1 MIRSQRQINICQH
14 GQSCIFA
21 GTSHVLVVVRR
32 LGRKQV
38 NRIFTIGNYLS
49 ISLFDCSAC
58 NVCRFSRIIRSQ
70 TQWNTTV
77 QTYQYIV
84 IMCTEKISLSQTAVL
99 DSLWHGFSLQKTI
112 QHNVALSYPHP
123 GRTPHVQCH
132 AIVALRYEVR
142 SLYRFKAVGTA
153 TGTHQTVTRHNIQCP
168 DTLVVHI
175 GRLKGAIAGIGQSN
189 GHIIGHR
196 RFRVNRIFRRLVQKV
211 VAGSQQQYCQHI

>member
-1 MIRSQRQINICQH
+1 MHWSITGRNLCSRSSIRAIRNMIFGETIRSLPGFLLSWVPVIRTLLPAVIDQCIEIVLILAGRKVIPQICYLITQIRHLLIIFRMIRSQRQINICQH

-38 NRIFTIGNYLS
+38 NRILTIGNYLG
-49 ISLFDCSAC
+49 ISLLDCSAC

-99 DSLWHGFSLQKTI
+99 DFL
-112 QHNVALSYPHP
+112 
-123 GRTPHVQCH
+123 
-132 AIVALRYEVR
+132 
-142 SLYRFKAVGTA
+142 
-153 TGTHQTVTRHNIQCP
+153 
-168 DTLVVHI
+168 
-175 GRLKGAIAGIGQSN
+175 
-189 GHIIGHR
+189 
-196 RFRVNRIFRRLVQKV
+196 
-211 VAGSQQQYCQHI
+211 